1 MRNVIF
7 VAPFFRE
14 TTLRLVS
21 AVANLAGARLGLVS
35 QDPVSK
41 LPPAIRSAV
50 AAHYRVLHG
59 LDTEALTEAVTAVG
73 ARLGSVD
80 RLLGTL
86 EELQVPLGDVRERLG
101 IEGMGGVAARNFRD
115 KARMKTV
122 LQAAGLPCARHQ
134 LAATADDARGFAATA
149 GFPLVV
155 KPPAGS
161 GARSTFRLDTSQQL
175 EACLHAMPPE
185 PDRPMLLEEFV
196 TGAERSFDSVSLRG
210 EVVWHSIAHYAP
222 SPLEVLKEPWI
233 QWCVLIPRE
242 ADRPEYAAI
251 RDAAS
256 RALATLGM
264 QSGLSHMEWFQR
276 PDGRVAISEVG
287 ARPPGA
293 QFTKLISYAHDFD
306 LYAAWARLVVFDEFD
321 APARPFAAGA
331 AYLRGQGQ
339 GRVQAI
345 TGLEETFKDLGS
357 LVAEFRLPEPGQE
370 ASASY
375 EGEGYVIL
383 RHPETPVVEEGLRL
397 IISQVRVRLG

>member
-21 AVANLAGARLGLVS
+21 AVAKLTGARLGLIS
-35 QDPVSK
+35 QDPESK
-41 LPPAIRSAV
+41 LPPVIRSAV

-59 LDTEALTEAVTAVG
+59 LDTDLIAEAVGAVG

-115 KARMKTV
+115 KDRMKTV

-149 GFPLVV
+149 GFPLVA

-161 GARSTFRLDTSQQL
+161 GARSTFRLDSSQQL
-175 EACLHAMPPE
+175 EACLSTMPPG

-196 TGAERSFDSVSLRG
+196 TGEEHSFDSVFLRG
-210 EVVWHSIAHYAP
+210 DVVWYSISHYAP

-242 ADRPEYAAI
+242 VDRPEYAAI
-251 RDAAS
+251 KGSAG

-264 QSGLSHMEWFQR
+264 RSGLSHMEWFRR

-306 LYAAWARLVVFDEFD
+306 LYAAWARLVVFDEFE
-321 APARPFAAGA
+321 PPSRPFAAGA

-345 TGLEETFKDLGS
+345 TGLEETFRDLGS
-357 LVAEFRLPEPGQE
+357 LVAEFRLPEEGQQP
-370 ASASY
+370 SASY
-375 EGEGYVIL
+375 EGEGYVIV
-383 RHPETPVVEEGLRL
+383 RHPETAVVEDALRQ
-397 IISQVRVRLG
+397 IVSRVRVRLG